1 MQNSMRALGGLM
13 ALTLLAACGGD
24 KEADSKVPPA
34 AGKAAAAKVAAAPAP
49 GKAAAPAPGKAAAP
63 APTKGAAPASA
74 KSAASAKQAAAAK
87 QPMGDMKKAMPE
99 KKAAMGDMK
108 RPAGDSKKAMG
119 AMQMPAGEMKHD
131 MSAMKPGETTA
142 GMGGM
147 SEMSGWKE
155 LDAFHQVLMD
165 AWHPVATGD
174 LAPARAKAAELL
186 TAALAWRSSKGPAKC
201 DNAAARAGMVSFIDD
216 ARSYA
221 DAAKRNAS
229 DDAIKVTLTRTH
241 DGFEKIG
248 EPCMA
253 DMMKG
258 MKMDMPKKP

>member
-1 MQNSMRALGGLM
+1 MQNSMRALSGLM

-24 KEADSKVPPA
+24 KEADTKVPPA
-34 AGKAAAAKVAAAPAP
+34 AGKAAA
-49 GKAAAPAPGKAAAP
+49 KAAEP
-63 APTKGAAPASA
+63 APTKGATPASP
-74 KSAASAKQAAAAK
+74 KSAAPTKRAAPPKQAAPAVANT
-87 QPMGDMKKAMPE
+87 PMGDMKKAMTE
-99 KKAAMGDMK
+99 KKAPMGDMK
-108 RPAGDSKKAMG
+108 MPAGDSKKAMG
-119 AMQMPAGEMKHD
+119 DMKMPAAEMKHD
-131 MSAMKPGETTA
+131 MSAMKPGETMA
-142 GMGGM
+142 GMG
-147 SEMSGWKE
+147 EMSGWKE
-155 LDAFHQVLMD
+155 LDAFHTVLMG

-201 DNAAARAGMVSFIDD
+201 DNAAARGSMASFIDD

-229 DDAIKVTLTRTH
+229 DDAIKVTLKRTH
-241 DGFEKIG
+241 DGFETIA

>member
-1 MQNSMRALGGLM
+1 MQNSMRALSGLM
-13 ALTLLAACGGD
+13 ALTLFAACGGD

-34 AGKAAAAKVAAAPAP
+34 AGKTAAAKAAAEGKAPAATP
-49 GKAAAPAPGKAAAP
+49 GKAAAPAP
-63 APTKGAAPASA
+63 A
-74 KSAASAKQAAAAK
+74 KSAAPAKQGARTKQAAPVVVK
-87 QPMGDMKKAMPE
+87 KPMGDMTMPMGDMKKAMTE
-99 KKAAMGDMK
+99 
-108 RPAGDSKKAMG
+108 KKAMG
-119 AMQMPAGEMKHD
+119 EMKMPAGEMNHD
-131 MSAMKPGETTA
+131 MSAMKPGEK
-142 GMGGM
+142 MGGM
-147 SEMSGWKE
+147 GEMSGWKE
-155 LDAFHQVLMD
+155 LDAFHQVLMG

-186 TAALAWRSSKGPAKC
+186 TDALAWRSSKGPAKC
-201 DNAAARAGMVSFIDD
+201 DNAAARAGMASFIDD

-229 DDAIKVTLTRTH
+229 DDAIKVTLKRTH
-241 DGFEKIG
+241 DGFEKIA